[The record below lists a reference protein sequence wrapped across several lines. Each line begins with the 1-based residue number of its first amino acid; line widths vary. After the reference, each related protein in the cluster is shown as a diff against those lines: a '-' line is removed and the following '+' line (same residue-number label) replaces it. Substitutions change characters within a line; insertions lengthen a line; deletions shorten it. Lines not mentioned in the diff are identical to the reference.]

1 MQFSQATDN
10 MDAKQNTNLVPE
22 DQELTTHIVSPW
34 SVFRKSMGGCIKVLN
49 DEIAPKQLKQ
59 VNRVYTNPA

>member
-22 DQELTTHIVSPW
+22 DQELTTRIVSPW
-34 SVFRKSMGGCIKVLN
+34 PVFRKSMGGCIKVLN
-49 DEIAPKQLKQ
+49 DEIAPK
-59 VNRVYTNPA
+59 

>member
-22 DQELTTHIVSPW
+22 DQELTTRIVSPW
-34 SVFRKSMGGCIKVLN
+34 SVFRKRMGGCIKVLN
-49 DEIAPKQLKQ
+49 DEIAPK
-59 VNRVYTNPA
+59 